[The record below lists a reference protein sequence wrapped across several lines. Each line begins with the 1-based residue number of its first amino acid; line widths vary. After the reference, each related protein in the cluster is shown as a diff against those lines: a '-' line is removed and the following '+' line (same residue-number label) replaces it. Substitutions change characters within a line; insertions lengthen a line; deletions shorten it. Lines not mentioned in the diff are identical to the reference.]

1 MGFASMIT
9 STFKTGDYVV
19 RRYETGALDS
29 SGRYLPNADTDL
41 DVTAVDT
48 AADTVTIVAHDLAT
62 GDGPF
67 WFSVPDP
74 TVDVLPTPL
83 DPSSPSWAIVVDV
96 DTIKIAAS
104 KADAIALIAI
114 DLTDIGLGAFP
125 HLSNAFIAP
134 GSVQALGDDELRDLP
149 EGQSTEDMR
158 TFFTIVELRERT
170 EDNDPDVVL
179 VDGKHFRVNRVR
191 HFGTL
196 SGGHYVSMLEKLEIL

>member
-19 RRYETGALDS
+19 RRYATGALDS

-41 DVTAVDT
+41 DVTAVDA
-48 AADTVTIVAHDLAT
+48 AADTLTIDGHDLAT

-67 WFSVPDP
+67 WLSVPDP

-83 DPSSPSWAIVVDV
+83 DATAPNWAIVVDV
-96 DTIKIAAS
+96 DTIKVAAS
-104 KADAIALIAI
+104 KADAIALIPI
-114 DLTDIGLGAFP
+114 DLIDIGLGAFP
-125 HLSNAFIAP
+125 HLSNSFIAP

-158 TFFTIVELRERT
+158 QLFTIVELRERT
-170 EDNDPDVVL
+170 NDNDPDVVL
-179 VDGKHFRVNRVR
+179 VDGKHFRVNKVR
-191 HFGTL
+191 HYGTL
-196 SGGHYVSMLEKLEIL
+196 SGGHYVSSIEKLEIL